1 MSISAVCGNGSKIM
15 QTLKLSQF
23 VVWDIRW
30 WTNMDNQK
38 SSEPIQLRQTKKWKK
53 CPKRL
58 SVMFSLLTFLT
69 LTLTII
75 FSALLTLLLIRT
87 GILVRQNRGIVFF
100 VIALVSVLVGTIISN
115 YAGRHPLTAIIA
127 MSNAAQEVARGNF
140 DVSLDEN
147 IKIKELR
154 DMAHNFNLMTKEL
167 AGTEILRTD
176 FVENVSHEFKT
187 PLSAIE
193 GYATLLQKKDLSEE
207 KRQGYTKKILYNTRR
222 LSTLTSNILLLSRL
236 DNQEIGIKKESF
248 CLDEQLREILLL
260 LEDGWTEKKLELEID
275 LDAVDYY
282 GNKDLLAHVWQ
293 NILSNA
299 IKFSPEHGIIHILL
313 RRENGSLIT
322 SITDNGIG
330 MSEDIMRRVFEKFYQ
345 GDLSRSSQGNGLG
358 LALAKRIV
366 NLHGGDISVSS
377 KEGKGTTFTVSL
389 PLALNTKGYDV

>member
-1 MSISAVCGNGSKIM
+1 
-15 QTLKLSQF
+15 
-23 VVWDIRW
+23 
-30 WTNMDNQK
+30 MDNQNPSK
-38 SSEPIQLRQTKKWKK
+38 IRQSRPKKVWKK

-58 SVMFSLLTFLT
+58 SIMFSLLTLLT
-69 LTLTII
+69 LTLTIL
-75 FSALLTLLLIRT
+75 FSALLTFLLIKA

-100 VIALVSVLVGTIISN
+100 VIAVVSIIVGTMISN

-127 MSNAAQEVARGNF
+127 MSDAVQEVAKGNF
-140 DVSLDEN
+140 DVSLNEN
-147 IKIKELR
+147 IRIKELR
-154 DMAHNFNLMTKEL
+154 DMAHNFNLMAKEL

-193 GYATLLQKKDLSEE
+193 GYTTLLQKKDLSEE
-207 KRQGYTKKILYNTRR
+207 KRQNYTKKILYNTRR

-236 DNQEIGIKKESF
+236 ENQEIGIKKESF

-260 LEDGWTEKKLELEID
+260 LEDGWTEKNLELEID

-293 NILSNA
+293 NILGNA
-299 IKFSPEHGIIHILL
+299 IKFSPENGIIHILL

-322 SITDNGIG
+322 SIADNGMG
-330 MSEDIMRRVFEKFYQ
+330 MSEDVMRRVFEKFYQ
-345 GDLSRSSQGNGLG
+345 GDFSRSSQGNGLG

-366 NLHGGDISVSS
+366 DLHGGDIFVSS
-377 KEGKGTTFTVSL
+377 KEGKGTTFTVTL
-389 PLALNTKGYDV
+389 PLTLHTKGYDT

>member
-1 MSISAVCGNGSKIM
+1 
-15 QTLKLSQF
+15 
-23 VVWDIRW
+23 
-30 WTNMDNQK
+30 MDNQTPAGTRK
-38 SSEPIQLRQTKKWKK
+38 LLRASKWKK
-53 CPKRL
+53 YPKRL
-58 SVMFSLLTFLT
+58 SAMFSLLTFLT
-69 LTLTII
+69 LTLTIL
-75 FSALLTLLLIRT
+75 FSALLTFLLIKT

-100 VIALVSVLVGTIISN
+100 VIAIVSIIVGTIISN

-127 MSNAAQEVARGNF
+127 MSNAAQEVAKGNF
-140 DVSLDEN
+140 DVSLNEN
-147 IKIKELR
+147 IRIKELR
-154 DMAHNFNLMTKEL
+154 DMAHNFNLMAKEL

-193 GYATLLQKKDLSEE
+193 GYTTLLQRKDLSEE
-207 KRQGYTKKILYNTRR
+207 KRQNYTKKILYNTRR
-222 LSTLTSNILLLSRL
+222 LSTLTSSVLLLSRL
-236 DNQEIGIKKESF
+236 ENQEIGIKKEPF

-260 LEDGWTEKKLELEID
+260 LEDGWTEKQLELEIG

-299 IKFSPEHGIIHILL
+299 IKFAPENGTIHILL

-330 MSEDIMRRVFEKFYQ
+330 MSKDVMRRVFEKFYQ
-345 GDLSRSSQGNGLG
+345 GDFSRSSQGNGLG

-366 NLHGGDISVSS
+366 DLHGGNLSVSS

-389 PLALNTKGYDV
+389 PLTLHTKGYDT

>member
-1 MSISAVCGNGSKIM
+1 
-15 QTLKLSQF
+15 
-23 VVWDIRW
+23 
-30 WTNMDNQK
+30 MDNQNP
-38 SSEPIQLRQTKKWKK
+38 SEPKQSYPTKKWRPPSGIPPCQPAKIRKK

-58 SVMFSLLTFLT
+58 SVMFSLLTLLT
-69 LTLTII
+69 LTLTIL
-75 FSALLTLLLIRT
+75 FSALLTFLLIKA

-100 VIALVSVLVGTIISN
+100 VIAVVSIIVGAMISN

-127 MSNAAQEVARGNF
+127 MSDAVQEVAKGNF
-140 DVSLDEN
+140 DVSLNEN
-147 IKIKELR
+147 IRIKELR
-154 DMAHNFNLMTKEL
+154 DMAHNFNLMAKEL

-193 GYATLLQKKDLSEE
+193 GYTTLLQKKDLSEE
-207 KRQGYTKKILYNTRR
+207 KRQNYTKKILYNTRR

-236 DNQEIGIKKESF
+236 ENQEIGIKKESF

-260 LEDGWTEKKLELEID
+260 LEDGWTEKNLELEID

-299 IKFSPEHGIIHILL
+299 IKFAPEHGIIHILL
-313 RRENGSLIT
+313 RREIPSGDISMPCGKDRENGSLIT

-330 MSEDIMRRVFEKFYQ
+330 MSEDVMRRVFEKFYQ
-345 GDLSRSSQGNGLG
+345 GDFSRSSQGNGLG

-366 NLHGGDISVSS
+366 DLHGGDIFVSS
-377 KEGKGTTFTVSL
+377 KEGKGTTFTVTL
-389 PLALNTKGYDV
+389 PLTLHTKGYDT

>member
-1 MSISAVCGNGSKIM
+1 M
-15 QTLKLSQF
+15 SQF

-299 IKFSPEHGIIHILL
+299 IKFSPEHGIIHIRL

-322 SITDNGIG
+322 SNTDNGIG

>member
-1 MSISAVCGNGSKIM
+1 
-15 QTLKLSQF
+15 
-23 VVWDIRW
+23 
-30 WTNMDNQK
+30 MDNQK
-38 SSEPIQLRQTKKWKK
+38 YSEPKQSYPTKKWRR

-69 LTLTII
+69 LTLTIL

-100 VIALVSVLVGTIISN
+100 VIVVVSVLVGTIISN
-115 YAGRHPLTAIIA
+115 YAGRHPLTAIVA
-127 MSNAAQEVARGNF
+127 MSNATQEIAKSNF
-140 DVSLDEN
+140 NVSLDEN
-147 IKIKELR
+147 IRIKELR
-154 DMAHNFNLMTKEL
+154 EMAHNFNLMAKEL

-193 GYATLLQKKDLSEE
+193 GYATLLQKKDISAE
-207 KRQGYTKKILYNTRR
+207 KRQDYTKKILYNTRR

-236 DNQEIGIKKESF
+236 ENQEIGIKKESF

-260 LEDGWTEKKLELEID
+260 LEEGWTEKQLELEID

-299 IKFSPEHGIIHILL
+299 IKFSPAHGIIHILL

-322 SITDNGIG
+322 SITDNG
-330 MSEDIMRRVFEKFYQ
+330 DRK
-345 GDLSRSSQGNGLG
+345 
-358 LALAKRIV
+358 
-366 NLHGGDISVSS
+366 SV
-377 KEGKGTTFTVSL
+377 V
-389 PLALNTKGYDV
+389 

>member
-1 MSISAVCGNGSKIM
+1 
-15 QTLKLSQF
+15 
-23 VVWDIRW
+23 
-30 WTNMDNQK
+30 MDNQK
-38 SSEPIQLRQTKKWKK
+38 SSEPKQSYPTKKWRK

-100 VIALVSVLVGTIISN
+100 VIALVSILVGTIISN

-127 MSNAAQEVARGNF
+127 MSNATQEVARGNF

-147 IKIKELR
+147 IRIKELR
-154 DMAHNFNLMTKEL
+154 EMAHNFNLMAKEL

-193 GYATLLQKKDLSEE
+193 GYATLLQKKDISAE
-207 KRQGYTKKILYNTRR
+207 KRQDYTKKILYNTRR

-236 DNQEIGIKKESF
+236 ENQEIGIKKESF

-260 LEDGWTEKKLELEID
+260 LEEGWTEKQLELEID

-299 IKFSPEHGIIHILL
+299 IKFAPENGIIHILL

-330 MSEDIMRRVFEKFYQ
+330 MSEDVMRRVFEKFYQ
-345 GDLSRSSQGNGLG
+345 GDFSRSSQGNGLG

-366 NLHGGDISVSS
+366 DLHGGDIAVSS
-377 KEGKGTTFTVSL
+377 KEGKGTTFTVTL
-389 PLALNTKGYDV
+389 PLTLHTKGYDT

>member
-1 MSISAVCGNGSKIM
+1 M
-15 QTLKLSQF
+15 SQF

-260 LEDGWTEKKLELEID
+260 LEDGWTGKNLELEID

>member
-1 MSISAVCGNGSKIM
+1 
-15 QTLKLSQF
+15 
-23 VVWDIRW
+23 
-30 WTNMDNQK
+30 MDDQK
-38 SSEPIQLRQTKKWKK
+38 ASEPKQDCTAKKWRK

-69 LTLTII
+69 LTLTIL
-75 FSALLTLLLIRT
+75 FSALLTFLLIKT

-100 VIALVSVLVGTIISN
+100 VIAVVSILVGTIISN
-115 YAGRHPLTAIIA
+115 YAGRQPLAAIIG
-127 MSNAAQEVARGNF
+127 MSDAAREVARGNF
-140 DVSLDEN
+140 DISLNED
-147 IKIKELR
+147 IRIKELR
-154 DMAHNFNLMTKEL
+154 DMAHNFNLMAKEL

-193 GYATLLQKKDLSEE
+193 GYATLLQKKDLSVE
-207 KRQGYTKKILYNTRR
+207 KRRDYTKKILYNTRR

-236 DNQEIGIKKESF
+236 ENQEIGIKKESF

-260 LEDGWTEKKLELEID
+260 LEDGWTEKQLELEID

-299 IKFSPEHGIIHILL
+299 IKFAPEHGIIHILL

-322 SITDNGIG
+322 RITDNGIG
-330 MSEDIMRRVFEKFYQ
+330 MSEDVMRRVFEKFYQ
-345 GDLSRSSQGNGLG
+345 GDFSRSSQGNGLG

-366 NLHGGDISVSS
+366 DLHGGDISVSS
-377 KEGKGTTFTVSL
+377 KEGKGTTFTVFL
-389 PLALNTKGYDV
+389 PLALNMKGYDT

>member
-1 MSISAVCGNGSKIM
+1 MNN
-15 QTLKLSQF
+15 QTPSGTRKLCWAS
-23 VVWDIRW
+23 
-30 WTNMDNQK
+30 
-38 SSEPIQLRQTKKWKK
+38 KWKK
-53 CPKRL
+53 YPKRL

-69 LTLTII
+69 LTLTIL
-75 FSALLTLLLIRT
+75 FSALLTFLLIKA
-87 GILVRQNRGIVFF
+87 GILVQQNRGIVFF
-100 VIALVSVLVGTIISN
+100 VIAIVSIIVGTIISN

-127 MSNAAQEVARGNF
+127 MSNAAQEVAKGNF
-140 DVSLDEN
+140 DVSLNEN
-147 IKIKELR
+147 IRIKELR
-154 DMAHNFNLMTKEL
+154 DMAHNFNLMAKEL

-193 GYATLLQKKDLSEE
+193 GYTTLLQRKDLSEE
-207 KRQGYTKKILYNTRR
+207 KRQNYTKKILYNTRR

-236 DNQEIGIKKESF
+236 ENQEIGIKKESF

-260 LEDGWTEKKLELEID
+260 LEDGWTEKQLELEID

-299 IKFSPEHGIIHILL
+299 IKFAPENGIIHILL

-330 MSEDIMRRVFEKFYQ
+330 MSKDVMRRVFEKFYQ
-345 GDLSRSSQGNGLG
+345 GDFSRSSQGNGLG

-366 NLHGGDISVSS
+366 DLHGGNISVSS

-389 PLALNTKGYDV
+389 PLTSNTKGYDT